1 MASWL
6 TSPNDPLYFQPDQQD
21 FLESRRKRWCKKCKL
36 EYQAVPPVRECPQC
50 GAKGKRFFNYLTIIA
65 GRRFGKSRIGS
76 IAALDEACYPNSLVW
91 ACAPTVP
98 KLHHYVI
105 PAFQKII
112 PQDWVTSFKSDLL
125 DLRLKNGSLIHFQ
138 TLEDPDQGRGQGLDA
153 LWIDEV
159 CELSRKH
166 WEVIRPS
173 LAGDTA
179 AFFTTT
185 PRGFDWVYE
194 ELYNKAEQ
202 GEPGYWGVIAKSA
215 NSANPRLS
223 EEFLAREKATMSDT
237 MFRQEYE
244 ADFVNFTGSV
254 YGNLIT
260 NQILHTDDE
269 VRKVIP
275 EWPKIDSWRQVIVGI
290 DTGADHPFGG
300 VKLVSTEKGM
310 VAVGEYLQRDGSYI
324 AHSAE
329 LKRLAN
335 NPNARYGL
343 NKNERQGIIELAQ
356 HGIYCQKSENDNQ
369 AGIERVKSWLY
380 HKQLFFVESRV
391 PQTIRQMKTYRYDD
405 NYNKD
410 ESKKLQEKV
419 YKKDDEL
426 PDCIRYALMCWP
438 ELPKSAPD
446 KEVKERDISH
456 LSPEQQHTI
465 MRLRRVDKEPKAP
478 TESSTAE
485 DFWA

>member
-1 MASWL
+1 MASWI
-6 TSPNDPLYFQPDQQD
+6 TAPNDPLFYQPDQKD
-21 FLESRRKRWCKKCKL
+21 FLEARRKRWCKTCKE
-36 EYQAVPPVRECPQC
+36 EYQAVPPVRECPKC
-50 GAKGKRFFNYLTIIA
+50 GIKGKRFFNYLTIIA

-105 PAFQKII
+105 PAFQKIV
-112 PQDWVTSFKSDLL
+112 PRDWVESFKSDLL

-138 TLEDPDQGRGQGLDA
+138 TLEDPVQGRGQGLDA

-223 EEFLAREKATMSDT
+223 PEFLAREKSTMSET

-244 ADFVNFTGSV
+244 ADFVN
-254 YGNLIT
+254 
-260 NQILHTDDE
+260 
-269 VRKVIP
+269 
-275 EWPKIDSWRQVIVGI
+275 
-290 DTGADHPFGG
+290 
-300 VKLVSTEKGM
+300 
-310 VAVGEYLQRDGSYI
+310 
-324 AHSAE
+324 
-329 LKRLAN
+329 
-335 NPNARYGL
+335 
-343 NKNERQGIIELAQ
+343 
-356 HGIYCQKSENDNQ
+356 
-369 AGIERVKSWLY
+369 
-380 HKQLFFVESRV
+380 
-391 PQTIRQMKTYRYDD
+391 
-405 NYNKD
+405 
-410 ESKKLQEKV
+410 
-419 YKKDDEL
+419 
-426 PDCIRYALMCWP
+426 
-438 ELPKSAPD
+438 
-446 KEVKERDISH
+446 
-456 LSPEQQHTI
+456 
-465 MRLRRVDKEPKAP
+465 
-478 TESSTAE
+478 
-485 DFWA
+485 

>member
-1 MASWL
+1 MASWTTL
-6 TSPNDPLYFQPDQQD
+6 PGEALYYQPDQQA
-21 FLESRRKRWCKKCKL
+21 FIEARRQRYCKSCKL
-36 EYQAVPPVRECPQC
+36 EYQAVPPIRECPQC
-50 GAKGKRFFNYLTIIA
+50 GQKGKRFFNYLTIIA

-76 IAALDEACYPNSLVW
+76 IAGLDEACFPNSLVW

-105 PAFQKII
+105 PAFQKIV
-112 PQDWVTSFKSDLL
+112 PDDWVQSYRSDLL

-159 CELSRKH
+159 CELSRRH

-194 ELYNKAEQ
+194 ELYSKAEEE
-202 GEPGYWGVIAKSA
+202 EPGYWGVIAKSA

-223 EEFLAREKATMSDT
+223 PEFLAREKATMSDT

-254 YGNLIT
+254 YGSLIT
-260 NQILHTDDE
+260 GQILHTDE
-269 VRKVIP
+269 AVRQIIP
-275 EWPKIDSWRQVIVGI
+275 EWPNIDSWRQVIVGI

-300 VKLVSTEKGM
+300 VKLVSTERGM
-310 VAVGEYLQRDGSYI
+310 VVVGEYLQRDGTYI
-324 AHSAE
+324 QHATG
-329 LKRLAN
+329 LKNLAA
-335 NPNARYGL
+335 NPNAKWGL

-356 HGIYCQKSENDNQ
+356 HGIYCQKAENDNQ
-369 AGIERVKSWLY
+369 SGIERVKSWLVQ
-380 HKQLFFVESRV
+380 KQLFFVESRC
-391 PQTIRQMKTYRYDD
+391 PITLKQMKTYRYDD

-438 ELPKSAPD
+438 QLPAGAPAVET
-446 KEVKERDISH
+446 KPRDISG
-456 LSPEQQHTI
+456 LSPEQQHFI
-465 MRLRRVDKEPKAP
+465 HRMRKIDTLPKDPEMP
-478 TESSTAE
+478 TTAD